1 MWWYTRTLQLWTQFA
16 ASIVARNDSVSF
28 STFHL
33 CKNVIFFRL
42 ISRYKLKIVHHQ
54 NIFID
59 YVYVGECDSVRVS
72 ESIARIQ

>member
-1 MWWYTRTLQLWTQFA
+1 MLF
-16 ASIVARNDSVSF
+16 
-28 STFHL
+28 
-33 CKNVIFFRL
+33 FFRL